1 MTNFRTSN
9 QTKISQMKILLA
21 DDHFL
26 VLDGLEVLL
35 STFEFVEHTKSVLN
49 YMELKEVLKKENFDV
64 LLLDIHL
71 GKHDGREIIG
81 EIKQLV
87 PDMKIIALTSHS
99 DSVTIKSS
107 VNAGFDG
114 YLLKIDGR
122 EDIEKALKAVTNNKK
137 YFSPKTQQVFFE
149 TQITKNK
156 VDLTERERE
165 ILQLI
170 VQEKTTKEIAEQ
182 LCLSEKTVET
192 HRGNIMLKLD
202 TRNIAG
208 MVKKAIMQ
216 GLVNI

>member
-1 MTNFRTSN
+1 
-9 QTKISQMKILLA
+9 MKILLA

-35 STFEFVEHTKSVLN
+35 STFEFVEKTQSVLN
-49 YMELKEVLKKENFDV
+49 FMELKEVLKEQSFDV
-64 LLLDIHL
+64 LLLDIHF
-71 GKHDGREIIG
+71 GKHDGRAIIQ
-81 EIKQLV
+81 EIKQLI
-87 PDMKIIALTSHS
+87 PDMKVIALTSHS

-107 VNAGFDG
+107 INAGFDG

-122 EDIEKALKAVTNNKK
+122 EEIEKALKAVMNDEK

-149 TQITKNK
+149 TQTSKTKTE
-156 VDLTERERE
+156 LTEREKE

-182 LCLSEKTVET
+182 LCVSEKTVET
-192 HRGNIMLKLD
+192 HRASIMQKLEVK
-202 TRNIAG
+202 NIAG

-216 GLVNI
+216 GLAEV

>member
-1 MTNFRTSN
+1 MR
-9 QTKISQMKILLA
+9 ILVA

-35 STFEFVEHTKSVLN
+35 STFSFVEKTERALN
-49 YMELKEVLKKENFDV
+49 FIGLKKILENESFDV
-64 LLLDIHL
+64 LLLDIHF
-71 GKHDGREIIG
+71 GKDDGREIIQ
-81 EIKQLV
+81 EIKSLM

-107 VNAGFDG
+107 INAGFDG

-122 EDIEKALKAVTNNKK
+122 EDIEKALKTVMNNEK

-149 TQITKNK
+149 TQTSSFKA
-156 VDLTERERE
+156 DLTDRERE

-170 VQEKTTKEIAEQ
+170 VQEKTTKEIAEE
-182 LCLSEKTVET
+182 LFLSEKTIET

-202 TRNIAG
+202 VRNIAG

-216 GLVNI
+216 GMVKI

>member
-1 MTNFRTSN
+1 MR
-9 QTKISQMKILLA
+9 ILLA

-35 STFEFVEHTKSVLN
+35 STFDFVEKTKSALN
-49 YMELKEVLKKENFDV
+49 YMELKNILEEEHFDV
-64 LLLDIHL
+64 LLLDIHF
-71 GKHDGREIIG
+71 GKHDGRAIIQ
-81 EIKQLV
+81 EIKQLM
-87 PDMKIIALTSHS
+87 PDMKVIALTSHS

-114 YLLKIDGR
+114 YLLKIDSR
-122 EDIEKALKAVTNNKK
+122 EEIERALKAVTNNEK

-149 TQITKNK
+149 TQTSKTKTE
-156 VDLTERERE
+156 LTEREKE

-182 LCLSEKTVET
+182 LCLSEKTIET
-192 HRGNIMLKLD
+192 HRANIMLKLEVK
-202 TRNIAG
+202 NIAG

-216 GLVNI
+216 GLAVV